1 MLKALHA
8 AATLIQKHA
17 RARAV
22 RRDFVAILDGRA
34 AARAQH
40 EARGTGLCMHMYSR
54 ALLLHLFHAH
64 AAIFQARAHED
75 FAARVIGKQ
84 QRNRFMRTTLR
95 DALGTLVDDRKT
107 QETERRTHEQHAE
120 SAVLGG
126 PQP

>member
-1 MLKALHA
+1 MH
-8 AATLIQKHA
+8 
-17 RARAV
+17 
-22 RRDFVAILDGRA
+22 
-34 AARAQH
+34 
-40 EARGTGLCMHMYSR
+40 MHMYSR